1 VALRHLLPQ
10 RGFRLICLWLRK
22 VRHLQGS
29 RFVESSL
36 RFSADSAPPLR
47 PVIAGSLFAVVACV
61 LAGPFGTH
69 ELPLPSRLVFWLVL
83 IGWNS
88 LKWWLWYGWVGP
100 RVTSVRGAVLAAL
113 AGSLLLNATVPLEI
127 DLMFRAVGQP
137 QPLDWGGLYLTA
149 LLIGGSI
156 SALLAVLGQ
165 NPGTAAAA
173 APAPRPAIA
182 EPGLLAQ
189 RAGLPDLSGVLM
201 VAAED
206 HYLRLVLADGRRP
219 LVLFRLGDALGELA
233 AEDGLQVHR
242 SAWVA
247 RRHVAGARREGRR
260 WLLCLADG
268 GEQAVSE
275 TYLPAVRAAGWLQP
289 AR

>member
-1 VALRHLLPQ
+1 MAIRPVLPQ
-10 RGFRLICLWLRK
+10 RRFRLIWLRLRK
-22 VRHLQGS
+22 LRQLQGS
-29 RFVESSL
+29 RFVESTL

-47 PVIAGSLFAVVACV
+47 PVVAGSLFAVVACV

-69 ELPLPSRLVFWLVL
+69 ALPLPNRLVFWLVL

-100 RVTSVRGAVLAAL
+100 RITSRRGAVLAAL
-113 AGSLLLNATVPLEI
+113 GGALLLNATIPLEI

-137 QPLDWGGLYLTA
+137 QELPWLGLYLTA
-149 LLIGGSI
+149 LLIGGSL
-156 SALLAVLGQ
+156 SALLAALGRR
-165 NPGTAAAA
+165 PAGVDVA
-173 APAPRPAIA
+173 APPVSNA
-182 EPGLLAQ
+182 EPGLLAI
-189 RAGLPDLSGVLM
+189 RAHLPDLSGVLM
-201 VAAED
+201 AAAED

-247 RRHVAGARREGRR
+247 QRHVAGARRDGRR
-260 WLLCLADG
+260 WLLQLADG
-268 GEQAVSE
+268 SEQTVSE
-275 TYLPAVRAAGWLQP
+275 TYLPAVRAAGWLRQP
-289 AR
+289 R